1 MLAKNENEPE
11 DEHQIKA
18 SFGVNVG
25 PLFYHDLV
33 RLARRGRS
41 TLLRFVYGLFLLLA
55 LYAVYQQTFP
65 HISFFSQPFE
75 ASATLRTS
83 EMAQFSANFAI
94 ALIALQVV
102 AVVVLTPAYLAGA
115 IARSAPLSL
124 ATWLRFRNHNES
136 N

>member
-1 MLAKNENEPE
+1 MSSGA
-11 DEHQIKA
+11 
-18 SFGVNVG
+18 VVG

-65 HISFFSQPFE
+65 HISFFSHPF
-75 ASATLRTS
+75 ATGATLRPS
-83 EMAQFSANFAI
+83 DMARFSANFAV

-102 AVVVLTPAYLAGA
+102 AVLVLTPAYLAGA
-115 IARSAPLSL
+115 IAEEHERRTLEL
-124 ATWLRFRNHNES
+124 LFTTHLTNRDIILGKLFGRLCHL
-136 N
+136 